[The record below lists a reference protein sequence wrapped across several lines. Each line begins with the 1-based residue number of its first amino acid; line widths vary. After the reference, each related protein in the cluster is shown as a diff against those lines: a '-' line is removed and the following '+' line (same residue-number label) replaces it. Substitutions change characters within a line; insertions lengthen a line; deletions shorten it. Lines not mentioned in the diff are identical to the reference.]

1 MEKVSKLNILLISQ
15 YFWPENFRVN
25 DLAIQL
31 AENGNKVIILTGYPN
46 YPDGVFYK
54 DFILNKKKYSKLRG
68 IKIIRVPILPR
79 GKSKINLIL
88 NYISFVF
95 TSSTIGLFRIRN
107 IKFDVIFIN
116 QLSPITV
123 AIPAI
128 IYSTLKKTPIAMWV
142 LDLWPNV
149 LEDLNIFSS
158 SKIIF
163 LFELLVSFIY
173 KKCDLI
179 FTQSKSF
186 IPEIKKRSFSKKVI
200 YLPGWAEETFQKKSK
215 SIASEIPKVNKF
227 KIVFAGNIGECQDFD
242 CILEAAEIL
251 KSLNKK
257 INFFIIGEGRRYEWL
272 KNQVKVRNLESNF
285 HVLGRFP
292 LHRMPSF
299 FNSSDALLVSLANKK
314 TFSMTIPAKIQDYL
328 SSGKPIIASLS
339 GEGAKLIK
347 ENNLGVVAKA
357 GFPIELA
364 KRINYL
370 ASLTKEELDEISK
383 NCKKTSLREFNR
395 KNLIKKVIYE
405 LNLLTKTS

>member
-68 IKIIRVPILPR
+68 IKKIRVPILPR